1 MTHYFTSTPVV
12 KYVHQK
18 MSTRNRPWKT
28 WKQYAKLNVISKI
41 LNVIK
46 AGLDV
51 LWEKEKGK
59 YFIQWAALITNWRI
73 KRGKITCECFT
84 FERELLLENG
94 LTMMKKWLN
103 FFPVS
108 QSRPVSLPKFQM
120 SKNIFEFSSK
130 IFLNFYQF
138 FFYFWTW
145 VKLEKENSC
154 PRAKWTT
161 KVPNM
166 FWLFD

>member
-1 MTHYFTSTPVV
+1 MTHYYFTSTPVV
-12 KYVHQK
+12 RYVHQK

-46 AGLDV
+46 AKRV
-51 LWEKEKGK
+51 WAYFRREEKGK
-59 YFIQWAALITNWRI
+59 YFIQWAARITNWRI

-108 QSRPVSLPKFQM
+108 QSRSVSLPNFRKYFVFQKYFRIFF
-120 SKNIFEFSSK
+120 KNIFEF
-130 IFLNFYQF
+130 FLNLGEIRKRKF
-138 FFYFWTW
+138 
-145 VKLEKENSC
+145 LS
-154 PRAKWTT
+154 AS
-161 KVPNM
+161 
-166 FWLFD
+166 